1 MSESLDRYEVDVLDD
16 LSATYSN
23 AAGRWCKI
31 IVDIKFHCTGRLYA
45 RGRILNFSP
54 SKQCHQ
60 PAIIPRATFY
70 LRENRPYNLCHLRS
84 PFLHSI
90 LSFVSVFPCFTART
104 WPYNSSC
111 FMLCASY
118 TYRLRVLLHLC
129 QWNVPWA
136 FITTSYHTND
146 RYGEYYI
153 LVDRRNYRLYDSAL
167 LFI

>member
-84 PFLHSI
+84 SFLYSV
-90 LSFVSVFPCFTART
+90 LSFVSVFPCSTART

-118 TYRLRVLLHLC
+118 TYRLCVAASAPMECLLGFYYHLL
-129 QWNVPWA
+129 P
-136 FITTSYHTND
+136 HE
-146 RYGEYYI
+146 RPLRGI
-153 LVDRRNYRLYDSAL
+153 LHFGR
-167 LFI
+167 